1 MLEASGN
8 PSFVVRG
15 PVSSDSM
22 ERHQDSTPIQ
32 WLSTREAAEYLGVT
46 LRTLYR
52 FIDEGQL
59 AAYQFGRVIRLK
71 TTDVENFIA
80 ASRIS
85 PGSLR
90 HLYPESKTDTTLTE
104 VSHT

>member
-1 MLEASGN
+1 
-8 PSFVVRG
+8 
-15 PVSSDSM
+15 M
-22 ERHQDSTPIQ
+22 ENEQDPRRID
-32 WLSTREAAEYLGVT
+32 WLSTRAAAEYLGVT

-71 TTDVENFIA
+71 TSDVETFID

-90 HLYPESKTDTTLTE
+90 HLYPESKTEISLTE
-104 VSHT
+104 PSHT